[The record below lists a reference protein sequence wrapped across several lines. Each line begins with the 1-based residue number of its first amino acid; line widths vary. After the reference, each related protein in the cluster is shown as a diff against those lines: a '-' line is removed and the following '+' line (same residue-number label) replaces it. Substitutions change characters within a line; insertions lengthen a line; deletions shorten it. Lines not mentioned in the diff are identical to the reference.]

1 MIEGA
6 EKNYILILKK
16 LADYLLSRVLIII
29 NSLIII
35 PFFAHIMSSKQ
46 MSVYQIAVET
56 LNLVC
61 TCSFDWV
68 SKAALRFYQKF
79 KIKNKLDE
87 FLSTLI
93 FIGILVYLITLVA
106 AFVFR
111 DKYCAM
117 FSVPPS
123 VFYITLFL
131 LIPCGIRQFLYQI
144 LRVLNRHK
152 LYNFSILFY
161 QFALLFLFLTLIN
174 FTGKL
179 TSVLLAMCAGMVIID
194 VYIMKQIELNYK
206 ITFLPDNSIVKE
218 VLKYSLPTIAT
229 NIAIWAVLNINKF
242 IFQNHNMFLQTAV
255 AGMSWMLGNS
265 IIKPFLTLFL
275 FAVFPLI
282 INRYEL
288 NKDIKPFFTNTIQL
302 YCALFIPAL
311 SALCYYSD
319 VLVKLFLPENYSQAG
334 VIFPFFI
341 ISIFLHEFMKLINVK
356 YHLKNKTYIEM
367 CITLFIG
374 LISIY
379 LNIKLIPHFGLIA
392 AGAVM
397 LFSVVGLITL
407 NTLVNFK
414 SLNYIDIKKIL
425 KTLFSLILIGFASF
439 ILVNILTVKVTGIFE
454 IIKIFLYIIISYGIT
469 WSSRKFILH

>member
-1 MIEGA
+1 MIEGV

-16 LADYLLSRVLIII
+16 LSDYLLSRILIII

-35 PFFAHIMSSKQ
+35 PFFAHIMSSNQ

-56 LNLVC
+56 LNLIC

-79 KIKNKLDE
+79 KIKNKLNE

-93 FIGILVYLITLVA
+93 FIGVLVYLIIIIL
-106 AFVFR
+106 AFVFKN
-111 DKYCAM
+111 KYCTM

-123 VFYITLFL
+123 IFYITLFL

-161 QFALLFLFLTLIN
+161 QFALLFLFLTLIH
-174 FTGKL
+174 FTDKL
-179 TSVLLAMCAGMVIID
+179 TSVLTAMCAGMLIID
-194 VYIMKQIELNYK
+194 VYILKQIDLNYK
-206 ITFLPDNSIVKE
+206 LSFVPDNSVVRE

-229 NIAIWAVLNINKF
+229 NIALWGVLNINKF
-242 IFQNHNMFLQTAV
+242 VFQNHDMFLQTAV
-255 AGMSWMLGNS
+255 AGLSWMLGNS

-311 SALCYYSD
+311 SALCYYSNI
-319 VLVKLFLPENYSQAG
+319 LVKLFLPKSYSQAG
-334 VIFPFFI
+334 LIFPFFI
-341 ISIFLHEFMKLINVK
+341 VSIFLHEFMKLINVK

-379 LNIKLIPHFGLIA
+379 LNIKLIPHFGLIC
-392 AGAVM
+392 AGAIM
-397 LFSVVGLITL
+397 LFSVIGLITL
-407 NTLVNFK
+407 NILVNFK
-414 SLNYIDIKKIL
+414 SLNYIDLKKVL
-425 KTLFSLILIGFASF
+425 KTLLSLILIGVLSF
-439 ILVNILTVKVTGIFE
+439 VIVNILTIKFNNVFE
-454 IIKIFLYIIISYGIT
+454 IIKIFLYIIICYGIT
-469 WSSRKFILH
+469 WSSKKFILR